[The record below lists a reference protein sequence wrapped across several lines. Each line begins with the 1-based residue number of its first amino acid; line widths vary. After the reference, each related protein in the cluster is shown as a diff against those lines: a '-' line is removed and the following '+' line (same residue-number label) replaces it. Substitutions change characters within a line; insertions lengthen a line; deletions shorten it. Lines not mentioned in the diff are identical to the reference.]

1 MARIEFLLEE
11 QTADMRSFEF
21 AYRFKVQ
28 NNGASAFN
36 LLAVTPRLAKGIEL
50 LDVKSSTA
58 LVATQKHKELCEE
71 LTEILK
77 DYLTLTS
84 EQYRGQLAQAQ
95 IQIYRQLLGG
105 MGAIFRVYLSMILP
119 SERKRMLAAM
129 RLALEKVKVKISNLR
144 DAQDAFER
152 FIANNTDLVIKD
164 VFGAK
169 IRQLVEVE
177 SQEGGEK
184 GRYLARIEP
193 DSFYAATYVLKYRRR
208 LLEPRRYT
216 VSIEATYQEDGKSEL
231 MTGAASV
238 AAVVSP
244 NPLVLTAF
252 AIAAGILG
260 AALKYSLLSADRF
273 TWQGLS
279 AYLFASS
286 SGVAAIIFAA
296 VFFNVYE
303 YTDWGKRITI
313 AVGWRSALL
322 IGVLSGLFGDRVL
335 SALRAFTEAP
345 K

>member
-129 RLALEKVKVKISNLR
+129 RLALEKVSVGLLRQRNWWTRSQALNIGSNR
-144 DAQDAFER
+144 
-152 FIANNTDLVIKD
+152 
-164 VFGAK
+164 G
-169 IRQLVEVE
+169 
-177 SQEGGEK
+177 S
-184 GRYLARIEP
+184 
-193 DSFYAATYVLKYRRR
+193 
-208 LLEPRRYT
+208 LLNRPRKSLMVT
-216 VSIEATYQEDGKSEL
+216 VSR
-231 MTGAASV
+231 V
-238 AAVVSP
+238 
-244 NPLVLTAF
+244 
-252 AIAAGILG
+252 
-260 AALKYSLLSADRF
+260 
-273 TWQGLS
+273 
-279 AYLFASS
+279 
-286 SGVAAIIFAA
+286 IIGRGCGSR
-296 VFFNVYE
+296 
-303 YTDWGKRITI
+303 T
-313 AVGWRSALL
+313 
-322 IGVLSGLFGDRVL
+322 
-335 SALRAFTEAP
+335 
-345 K
+345 

>member
-28 NNGASAFN
+28 NNGSSAFN

-244 NPLVLTAF
+244 NPLCPY
-252 AIAAGILG
+252 GIR
-260 AALKYSLLSADRF
+260 DRCRN
-273 TWQGLS
+273 TRSCTEIL
-279 AYLFASS
+279 ATV
-286 SGVAAIIFAA
+286 SGQVHMA
-296 VFFNVYE
+296 
-303 YTDWGKRITI
+303 
-313 AVGWRSALL
+313 RSERLP
-322 IGVLSGLFGDRVL
+322 VRQQFWSGRNNFCSCFL
-335 SALRAFTEAP
+335 
-345 K
+345 